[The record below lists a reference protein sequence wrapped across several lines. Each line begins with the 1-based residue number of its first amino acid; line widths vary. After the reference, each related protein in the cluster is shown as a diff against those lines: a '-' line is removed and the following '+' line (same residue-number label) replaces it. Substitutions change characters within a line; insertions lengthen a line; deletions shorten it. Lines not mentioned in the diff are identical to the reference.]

1 MILNNS
7 LKIIKKI
14 NCEKIIYFSSAKP
27 VYKNNLKSKKI
38 TENYKIKPLNI
49 YSKFKIYA
57 EKKIKKA
64 FLNNRQIIILRL
76 FNIFNN
82 KGNILIKSFKDQIK
96 IKNKIII
103 NGDGNQQRDFLHT
116 KDISSLIKKI
126 EKKN

>member
-1 MILNNS
+1 M
-7 LKIIKKI
+7 
-14 NCEKIIYFSSAKP
+14 
-27 VYKNNLKSKKI
+27 
-38 TENYKIKPLNI
+38 
-49 YSKFKIYA
+49 
-57 EKKIKKA
+57 
-64 FLNNRQIIILRL
+64 

-126 EKKN
+126 EKKRINKFEIFNLCSGKATSINQILKKINIPSNKIIYDKTKKTYYNLVGSPEKLKKRFNWIPRIKFL